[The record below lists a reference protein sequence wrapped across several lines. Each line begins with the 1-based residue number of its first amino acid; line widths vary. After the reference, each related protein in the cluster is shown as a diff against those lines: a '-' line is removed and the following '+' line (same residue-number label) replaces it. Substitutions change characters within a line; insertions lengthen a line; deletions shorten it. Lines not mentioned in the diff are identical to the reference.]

1 MDINTTKGYARY
13 TDEEKNRILDRAYG
27 KLYPEAEGL
36 QQEPDSLHTEPA
48 KNGMPPLVLKPIEY
62 LRMQLIK
69 GEISKEDYLQM
80 MSLLNWATMESLR
93 PTTPRKEV
101 YRFWKKED
109 FTDAVSRL

>member
-80 MSLLNWATMESLR
+80 MSLLNWATMEYLT
-93 PTTPRKEV
+93 PTKPRKEV